1 MLYPKKK
8 GLIAMSDATLSQV
21 TRCKA
26 CEFELVGLSV
36 IEVYSHEK
44 NYDGKFIRCPNCG
57 TENIAEVID
66 YAKLYENRKST
77 NYPSS
82 KGVLVLLKNQ
92 VLGWT
97 ARRILKGVPASARVL
112 DYGCGGGELANAIHN
127 CGYLNVVAIDVQSDR
142 PITLDKGVKYF
153 GIEELPAGELFDI
166 IVLRHVLEHLEHPIA
181 VMTSLG
187 NKLSNSGKIVAE
199 FPSEHSS
206 WKKVFKGDW
215 PGYFFPFHTMVLSDA
230 GAEKIFQKANLK
242 ILDVKPAECPI
253 LGTYYISL
261 GVPRQLAR
269 VLSLLTY
276 PLQYLLS
283 KLTGGQEAVVFV
295 LTKDAE
301 KT

>member
-1 MLYPKKK
+1 
-8 GLIAMSDATLSQV
+8 MSEANLSKAS
-21 TRCKA
+21 RCRA
-26 CEFELVGLSV
+26 CESELAGLPLV
-36 IEVYSHEK
+36 EVYSHEK
-44 NYDGKFIRCPNCG
+44 NLDGKFIRCPACG

-66 YAKLYENRKST
+66 YAKLYENRQST

-82 KGVLVLLKNQ
+82 KGALVYLKNQ

-97 ARRILKGVPASARVL
+97 ARRILRGVPANARVL

-127 CGYLNVVAIDVQSDR
+127 SGYLNVVAMDVQSDR
-142 PITLDKGVKYF
+142 PITLDKGVKYL
-153 GIEELPAGELFDI
+153 GIDELPSGELFDV
-166 IVLRHVLEHLEHPIA
+166 IVLRHVLEHLEHPID
-181 VMTSLG
+181 VMASLG

-206 WKKVFKGDW
+206 WKKLFKGDW

-230 GAEKIFQKANLK
+230 GAKKIFQKAHLK

-269 VLSLLTY
+269 VLSILTY
-276 PLQYLLS
+276 PLQYLFS
-283 KLTGGQEAVVFV
+283 KLTGGHEAVVFV
-295 LTKDAE
+295 LTKE
-301 KT
+301 TQKP